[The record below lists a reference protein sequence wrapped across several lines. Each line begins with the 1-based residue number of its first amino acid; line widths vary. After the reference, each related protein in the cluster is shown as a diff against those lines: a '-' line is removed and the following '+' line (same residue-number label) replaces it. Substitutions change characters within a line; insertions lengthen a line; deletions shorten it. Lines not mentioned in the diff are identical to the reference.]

1 MQQLGFHSVFA
12 KLFASV
18 MLALILFAVAMVLL
32 TQLVHDKDANIRS
45 EILATQILGQIDPFL
60 QELNITIS
68 EQSRLQSRFMLAVV
82 KKSFDIFDESLQ
94 AKMGLYDNQGHLL
107 MQTDN
112 SDLPLQLPATPSLLS
127 RVFPS
132 FVDTPPTQQA
142 QVYSSTGYTLLY
154 ESRLP
159 PRKPVL
165 SAALNLFTGT
175 LLLLIIMANVLWW
188 IARSMTW
195 RINQLSQQMT
205 QLGDGDFTVRVNAGG
220 NDEIASL
227 ARGFNQAA
235 QKIEHLINA
244 NNLLLAHAS
253 HELRTP
259 ITRIRLQIE
268 MMDML
273 ANVMPSDTKAKFDK
287 RAQAINRDLSG
298 LNDLVESILLVS
310 RLDAGHVMQ
319 QVERLDIYD
328 LVNQERQHYSEA
340 TLIGEH
346 IVIEGQPP
354 MLTHLI
360 RNLLNNAMLHGEP
373 PVTVLIYGVQSFE
386 EADCVPDYL
395 LQSVLCRSF
404 AECHIEYNAEYST
417 EYDAEDD
424 DLDKPNGEQKA
435 IADNNSKPIN
445 DSTDNSS
452 QKNSSKAADLL
463 TAPVIYRNG
472 ESLIIDIDDS
482 NNDGNN
488 NSNVDSDNGA
498 ESNNNDNLITKTAA
512 DSSAL
517 VAEQTLSET
526 KVLVTT
532 STVAANLEDLDSL
545 NDLEH
550 STKSNSSLLNN
561 YNKFTADLA
570 DKVKKVIWRAVPN
583 PSKPLPNNKAIVEPV
598 NAVATTN
605 LTNNNDLQN
614 LADAATIN
622 NAINKNDLINNSN
635 NQGSSD
641 ADNSDNDNAGNGNNN
656 ADNRLDN
663 RLDNHL
669 DNNNDLSAAPRKEGL
684 FKKHLKKSK
693 AEPSR
698 PLPKYVVLA
707 VIDEGEGI
715 PEAKRTEIFSPFV
728 RLQQKNK
735 GSGLGLSLVAQIVTA
750 HQGRI
755 TTDTINGHT
764 RFLVVL
770 PVKHDPNH
778 RYQDQ
783 QVT

>member
-1 MQQLGFHSVFA
+1 MQQLGFRSVFA

-32 TQLVHDKDANIRS
+32 TQLVHDKDAGIRS

-60 QELNITIS
+60 HELNIAVS
-68 EQSRLQSRFMLAVV
+68 NDNRLQARFMLAVV

-94 AKMGLYDNQGHLL
+94 AKMGLYDSDGHLL
-107 MQTDN
+107 MQSDN
-112 SDLPLQLPATPSLLS
+112 SDLPLELPAPPSLLA

-132 FVDTPPTQQA
+132 FAETSPTKQA

-159 PRKPVL
+159 PKKPVL

-175 LLLLIIMANVLWW
+175 LLLLIIMAGVLWW
-188 IARSMTW
+188 IARTITW
-195 RINQLSQQMT
+195 RINQMSQQMAE
-205 QLGDGDFTVRVNAGG
+205 LGDGDFSVRVNARG

-273 ANVMPSDTKAKFDK
+273 AGAMPADTKEKFDK

-310 RLDAGHVMQ
+310 RLDAGHALQ
-319 QVERLDIYD
+319 QVEQLDLYD

-346 IVIEGQPP
+346 IVIDGQSS

-360 RNLLNNAMLHGEP
+360 RNLLTNAMLHGKP
-373 PVTVLIYGVQSFE
+373 PVTVLLYGVQTLD
-386 EADCVPDYL
+386 EANDIPDFL
-395 LQSVLCRSF
+395 LQTILCSSF
-404 AECHIEYNAEYST
+404 VDYNSSDFDSYEEITQNVNQLENVENAITNDDSIDVNDKKSKPTPVEAT
-417 EYDAEDD
+417 EVALLPAPAIY
-424 DLDKPNGEQKA
+424 KNGENI
-435 IADNNSKPIN
+435 IAD
-445 DSTDNSS
+445 T
-452 QKNSSKAADLL
+452 
-463 TAPVIYRNG
+463 
-472 ESLIIDIDDS
+472 EIDD
-482 NNDGNN
+482 
-488 NSNVDSDNGA
+488 NVDSDDDNSVSTDKLQSS
-498 ESNNNDNLITKTAA
+498 EVVDVPSNIASDI
-512 DSSAL
+512 SSAINTDL
-517 VAEQTLSET
+517 KSADEAEAIVEPSLISNYQRL
-526 KVLVTT
+526 T
-532 STVAANLEDLDSL
+532 SDL
-545 NDLEH
+545 
-550 STKSNSSLLNN
+550 T
-561 YNKFTADLA
+561 
-570 DKVKKVIWRAVPN
+570 DKIKKVIWRAVPEN
-583 PSKPLPNNKAIVEPV
+583 QEISLLSIE
-598 NAVATTN
+598 
-605 LTNNNDLQN
+605 D
-614 LADAATIN
+614 
-622 NAINKNDLINNSN
+622 NAINKNAENTDKNNSVEKD
-635 NQGSSD
+635 D
-641 ADNSDNDNAGNGNNN
+641 AEDNSKSNNKENAKDNGETANT
-656 ADNRLDN
+656 
-663 RLDNHL
+663 
-669 DNNNDLSAAPRKEGL
+669 PRKEGL
-684 FKKHLKKSK
+684 FSKHLKKAK
-693 AEPSR
+693 PEPTR
-698 PLPKYVVLA
+698 PLPKYAVMA

-715 PEAKRTEIFSPFV
+715 PENKREEVFSPFV

-755 TTDTINGHT
+755 LTDTINGHT

-770 PVKHDPNH
+770 PVKHDPHYHHDSHN
-778 RYQDQ
+778 
-783 QVT
+783 

>member
-1 MQQLGFHSVFA
+1 MQQLGFRSVFA

-32 TQLVHDKDANIRS
+32 TQLVHDKDAGIRS

-60 QELNITIS
+60 HELNIAVS
-68 EQSRLQSRFMLAVV
+68 NDNRLQARFMLAVV

-94 AKMGLYDNQGHLL
+94 AKMGLYDSDGHLL
-107 MQTDN
+107 MQSDN
-112 SDLPLQLPATPSLLS
+112 SDLPLELPAPPSLLA

-132 FVDTPPTQQA
+132 FAETSPTKQA

-159 PRKPVL
+159 PKKPVL

-175 LLLLIIMANVLWW
+175 LLLLIIMAGVLWW
-188 IARSMTW
+188 IARTITW
-195 RINQLSQQMT
+195 RINQMSQQMAE
-205 QLGDGDFTVRVNAGG
+205 LGDGDFSVRVNARG

-273 ANVMPSDTKAKFDK
+273 AGALPSDTKEKFDK

-310 RLDAGHVMQ
+310 RLDAGHALQ
-319 QVERLDIYD
+319 QVEQLDLYD

-346 IVIEGQPP
+346 IVIDGQSS

-360 RNLLNNAMLHGEP
+360 RNLLTNAMLHGKP
-373 PVTVLIYGVQSFE
+373 PVTVLLYGVQTLN
-386 EADCVPDYL
+386 EANDIPDFL
-395 LQSVLCRSF
+395 LQTILCSSF
-404 AECHIEYNAEYST
+404 VDYNSSDFDSYEEVAHNVNQLENVENAITNDDSIDVNDKKFKST
-417 EYDAEDD
+417 PVEATEVALLPAPAIY
-424 DLDKPNGEQKA
+424 KNGENI
-435 IADNNSKPIN
+435 IAD
-445 DSTDNSS
+445 T
-452 QKNSSKAADLL
+452 
-463 TAPVIYRNG
+463 
-472 ESLIIDIDDS
+472 EIDD
-482 NNDGNN
+482 
-488 NSNVDSDNGA
+488 NVDSDDDNSVSTDKLQSS
-498 ESNNNDNLITKTAA
+498 EVVDVPSNIASDI
-512 DSSAL
+512 SSAINTDL
-517 VAEQTLSET
+517 KSAYEAETIVEPSLISNYQRL
-526 KVLVTT
+526 T
-532 STVAANLEDLDSL
+532 SDL
-545 NDLEH
+545 
-550 STKSNSSLLNN
+550 T
-561 YNKFTADLA
+561 
-570 DKVKKVIWRAVPN
+570 DKIKKVIWRAVPEN
-583 PSKPLPNNKAIVEPV
+583 QEISLLSIE
-598 NAVATTN
+598 
-605 LTNNNDLQN
+605 D
-614 LADAATIN
+614 
-622 NAINKNDLINNSN
+622 NAINQNAENTGKNNSVEKD
-635 NQGSSD
+635 D
-641 ADNSDNDNAGNGNNN
+641 AKDNSKGNNKEN
-656 ADNRLDN
+656 AKDNGETAN
-663 RLDNHL
+663 T
-669 DNNNDLSAAPRKEGL
+669 PRKEGL
-684 FKKHLKKSK
+684 FSKHLKKAK
-693 AEPSR
+693 TEPTR
-698 PLPKYVVLA
+698 PLPKYAVMA

-715 PEAKRTEIFSPFV
+715 PENKREEVFSPFV

-755 TTDTINGHT
+755 LTDTINGHT

-770 PVKHDPNH
+770 PVKHDPHYHHDSHN
-778 RYQDQ
+778 
-783 QVT
+783 

>member
-1 MQQLGFHSVFA
+1 MQQLGFRSVFA

-32 TQLVHDKDANIRS
+32 TQLVHDKDAGIRS

-60 QELNITIS
+60 HELNIAVS
-68 EQSRLQSRFMLAVV
+68 NDNRLQARFMLAVV

-94 AKMGLYDNQGHLL
+94 AKMGLYDSDGHLL
-107 MQTDN
+107 MQSDN
-112 SDLPLQLPATPSLLS
+112 SDLPLELPAPPSLLA

-132 FVDTPPTQQA
+132 FAETSPTKQA

-159 PRKPVL
+159 PKKPVL

-175 LLLLIIMANVLWW
+175 LLLLIIMAGVLWW
-188 IARSMTW
+188 IARTITW
-195 RINQLSQQMT
+195 RINQMSQQMAE
-205 QLGDGDFTVRVNAGG
+205 LGDGDFSVRVNARG

-273 ANVMPSDTKAKFDK
+273 AGALPSDTKEKFDK

-310 RLDAGHVMQ
+310 RLDAGHALQ
-319 QVERLDIYD
+319 QVEQLDLYD

-346 IVIEGQPP
+346 IVIDGQSS

-360 RNLLNNAMLHGEP
+360 RNLLTNAMLHGKP
-373 PVTVLIYGVQSFE
+373 PITVLLYGVQTLD
-386 EADCVPDYL
+386 EANDIPDFL
-395 LQSVLCRSF
+395 LQTILCSSF
-404 AECHIEYNAEYST
+404 VDYNSSDFDSYEEVTQNVNQLENVENAITNHDSIDVNDKKPKPTSAEAT
-417 EYDAEDD
+417 EVALLPAPAIY
-424 DLDKPNGEQKA
+424 KNGENI
-435 IADNNSKPIN
+435 IADTEIGIDDNIDSDDNNSVSTYKLQSSEVVDVPSNIDSDISSAIN
-445 DSTDNSS
+445 TDLKS
-452 QKNSSKAADLL
+452 ADE
-463 TAPVIYRNG
+463 AEAIVEP
-472 ESLIIDIDDS
+472 SLIS
-482 NNDGNN
+482 NYQRLT
-488 NSNVDSDNGA
+488 SD
-498 ESNNNDNLITKTAA
+498 LT
-512 DSSAL
+512 
-517 VAEQTLSET
+517 
-526 KVLVTT
+526 
-532 STVAANLEDLDSL
+532 
-545 NDLEH
+545 
-550 STKSNSSLLNN
+550 
-561 YNKFTADLA
+561 
-570 DKVKKVIWRAVPN
+570 DKIKKVIWRAVPEN
-583 PSKPLPNNKAIVEPV
+583 QEISLLSIE
-598 NAVATTN
+598 
-605 LTNNNDLQN
+605 D
-614 LADAATIN
+614 
-622 NAINKNDLINNSN
+622 NAINKNAENTGKNNSVEKD
-635 NQGSSD
+635 D
-641 ADNSDNDNAGNGNNN
+641 AEDNSKSNNKENAKDNGETANT
-656 ADNRLDN
+656 
-663 RLDNHL
+663 
-669 DNNNDLSAAPRKEGL
+669 PRKEGL
-684 FKKHLKKSK
+684 FSKHLKKAK
-693 AEPSR
+693 PEPTR
-698 PLPKYVVLA
+698 PLPKYAVMA

-715 PEAKRTEIFSPFV
+715 PENKREEVFSPFV

-755 TTDTINGHT
+755 LTDTINGHT

-770 PVKHDPNH
+770 PVKHDPHYHHDSHN
-778 RYQDQ
+778 
-783 QVT
+783 

>member
-1 MQQLGFHSVFA
+1 MQQLGFRSVFA

-32 TQLVHDKDANIRS
+32 TQLVHDKDAGIRS

-60 QELNITIS
+60 HELNIAVS
-68 EQSRLQSRFMLAVV
+68 NDNRLQARFMLAVV

-94 AKMGLYDNQGHLL
+94 AKMGLYDSDGHLL
-107 MQTDN
+107 MQSDN
-112 SDLPLQLPATPSLLS
+112 SDLPLELPAPPSLLA

-132 FVDTPPTQQA
+132 FAETSPTKQA

-159 PRKPVL
+159 PKKPVL

-175 LLLLIIMANVLWW
+175 LLLLIIMAGVLWW
-188 IARSMTW
+188 IARTITW
-195 RINQLSQQMT
+195 RINQMSQQMAE
-205 QLGDGDFTVRVNAGG
+205 LGDGDFSVRVNARG

-273 ANVMPSDTKAKFDK
+273 AGALPSDTKEKFDK

-310 RLDAGHVMQ
+310 RLDAGHALQ
-319 QVERLDIYD
+319 QVEQLDLYD

-346 IVIEGQPP
+346 IVIDGQSS

-360 RNLLNNAMLHGEP
+360 RNLLTNAMLHGKP
-373 PVTVLIYGVQSFE
+373 PVTVLLYGVQTLN
-386 EADCVPDYL
+386 EANDIPDFL
-395 LQSVLCRSF
+395 LQTILCSSF
-404 AECHIEYNAEYST
+404 VDYNSSDFDSYEEITQNVNQLENVENAITNDDSIDVNDKKSKST
-417 EYDAEDD
+417 PVEATEVALLPAPAIY
-424 DLDKPNGEQKA
+424 KNGENI
-435 IADNNSKPIN
+435 IAD
-445 DSTDNSS
+445 T
-452 QKNSSKAADLL
+452 
-463 TAPVIYRNG
+463 
-472 ESLIIDIDDS
+472 EIDD
-482 NNDGNN
+482 
-488 NSNVDSDNGA
+488 NVDSDDDNSVSTDKLQSS
-498 ESNNNDNLITKTAA
+498 EVVDVPSNIASDI
-512 DSSAL
+512 SSAINTDL
-517 VAEQTLSET
+517 KSADEAEAIVEPSLISNYQRL
-526 KVLVTT
+526 T
-532 STVAANLEDLDSL
+532 SDL
-545 NDLEH
+545 
-550 STKSNSSLLNN
+550 T
-561 YNKFTADLA
+561 
-570 DKVKKVIWRAVPN
+570 DKIKKVIWRAVPEN
-583 PSKPLPNNKAIVEPV
+583 PEISLLSIE
-598 NAVATTN
+598 
-605 LTNNNDLQN
+605 D
-614 LADAATIN
+614 
-622 NAINKNDLINNSN
+622 NAINKNAENTGKNNSVEKDDSKGN
-635 NQGSSD
+635 NKENVK
-641 ADNSDNDNAGNGNNN
+641 DNSETANT
-656 ADNRLDN
+656 
-663 RLDNHL
+663 
-669 DNNNDLSAAPRKEGL
+669 PRKEGL
-684 FKKHLKKSK
+684 FSKHLKKAK
-693 AEPSR
+693 PEPTR
-698 PLPKYVVLA
+698 PLPKYAVMA

-715 PEAKRTEIFSPFV
+715 PENKREEVFSPFV

-755 TTDTINGHT
+755 LTDTINGHT

-770 PVKHDPNH
+770 PVKHDPHYHHDIHN
-778 RYQDQ
+778 
-783 QVT
+783 